1 MKRRDFLNLG
11 AGIAVSGTLA
21 ACSSDSDS
29 TNAATPNLAPPVADP
44 VQPQVVVEWNKSAL
58 EAVRVIRPGP
68 PMVAR
73 SLAMMHTAIYDAW
86 AAYDSVAVGTRLH
99 NLLRRPDIERTG
111 SNKTKAMSYA
121 AYLVL
126 INQYPSEKARFDAK
140 MASLG
145 FTFAINIFDATKPE
159 GVGNLA
165 AQAVLDYRRGD
176 GANQDGTLSASGVA
190 YSDYTGYVSKNVPAV
205 FNMPTPL
212 SGILA
217 PDHWQQLTYYDAA
230 GVARTPGFIGPQ
242 WRNVSPFALT
252 SAGQF
257 RPTPPK
263 ALGTPEFT
271 AQAQHVMDVQ
281 LALTEKQKVIAE
293 YWADGPNSEL
303 PPGHWCLFAQFVAS
317 RDKNSNDNDAKM
329 FFAVSN
335 SIHDAA
341 IATWEAK
348 RFYDYVRPIS
358 AIRYLMNGKTV
369 LGIGAGGPTAAFV
382 SIQGEAWRTFQ
393 VDTFPT
399 PPFPEYTS
407 GHSAFS
413 AAGAEVL
420 KQFTGSD
427 TLGATYT
434 QAAQTLRAD
443 NKLPMVDLT
452 LSWATFTDAA
462 NEAGQSRI
470 YGGIHFDDGNIAGL
484 DLGRK
489 VGAQAYTKAK
499 SYWEGTA

>member
-1 MKRRDFLNLG
+1 
-11 AGIAVSGTLA
+11 
-21 ACSSDSDS
+21 
-29 TNAATPNLAPPVADP
+29 
-44 VQPQVVVEWNKSAL
+44 
-58 EAVRVIRPGP
+58 
-68 PMVAR
+68 
-73 SLAMMHTAIYDAW
+73 
-86 AAYDSVAVGTRLH
+86 
-99 NLLRRPDIERTG
+99 
-111 SNKTKAMSYA
+111 
-121 AYLVL
+121 
-126 INQYPSEKARFDAK
+126 
-140 MASLG
+140 
-145 FTFAINIFDATKPE
+145 
-159 GVGNLA
+159 
-165 AQAVLDYRRGD
+165 
-176 GANQDGTLSASGVA
+176 
-190 YSDYTGYVSKNVPAV
+190 
-205 FNMPTPL
+205 
-212 SGILA
+212 
-217 PDHWQQLTYYDAA
+217 
-230 GVARTPGFIGPQ
+230 
-242 WRNVSPFALT
+242 
-252 SAGQF
+252 
-257 RPTPPK
+257 
-263 ALGTPEFT
+263 
-271 AQAQHVMDVQ
+271 MDVQ

-382 SIQGEAWRTFQ
+382 SIQGEAWRTYQ

-443 NKLPMVDLT
+443 NKLPTVDLT

-489 VGAQAYTKAK
+489 VGAQAYMKAK

>member
-11 AGIAVSGTLA
+11 AGVAMSGALA
-21 ACSSDSDS
+21 ACSSDNESS
-29 TNAATPNLAPPVADP
+29 TVVTPTPTPVADP
-44 VQPQVVVEWNKSAL
+44 VQPQVVVEWNKTAL
-58 EAVRVIRPGP
+58 EAVRVVKPGP

-73 SLAMMHTAIYDAW
+73 SLAILHTAIYDAW
-86 AAYDSVAVGTRLH
+86 AAYDGVAVGTRLR
-99 NLLRRPDIERTG
+99 NLLRRPDAERTG
-111 SNKTKAMSYA
+111 PNKTKAMSFA

-126 INQYPSEKARFDAK
+126 INQYPTEKARFDAK

-145 FTFAINIFDATKPE
+145 FTVATNNFDATKPE

-190 YSDYTGYVSKNVPAV
+190 YADYTGYVAQNAPAV
-205 FNMPTPL
+205 FSVPTPL

-217 PDHWQQLTYYDAA
+217 PDHWQQLTYFDA
-230 GVARTPGFIGPQ
+230 GGIARTPGFIGPQ
-242 WRNVSPFALT
+242 WRNVIPFALT
-252 SAGQF
+252 SAAQF

-303 PPGHWCLFAQFVAS
+303 PPGHWGLFAQFVS
-317 RDKNSNDNDAKM
+317 NRDKNSNDKDAKL
-329 FFAVSN
+329 FFAVAN

-348 RFYDYVRPIS
+348 RFYDYVRPIT
-358 AIRYLMNGKTV
+358 AIRFLMNGKTV
-369 LGIGAGGPTAAFV
+369 QGIGAGGPGAGFV
-382 SIQGEAWRTFQ
+382 PIQGEAWRTYQ

-413 AAGAEVL
+413 AAGAEAL

-427 TLGATYT
+427 TFGATYT
-434 QAAQTLRAD
+434 QVARSLRAD
-443 NKLPMVDLT
+443 NKIPSADLT